1 MATTN
6 PKYPNL
12 ILTEIENVPKNTP
25 VILNG
30 TYFNKIAAELPP
42 LNIANDLKGTDVDT
56 EADGTQYILAKKN
69 DNVGFYKATS
79 GTIIAAG
86 KAYYQSPSNVKAFY
100 FDFAGDA
107 TGIAEIENGKLKV
120 ESSIFNLAGQR
131 VNKMQKG
138 INIVNGKKVLF

>member
-1 MATTN
+1 MDSIWSAVV
-6 PKYPNL
+6 L
-12 ILTEIENVPKNTP
+12 SIVEGLTEFLP
-25 VILNG
+25 VSSTGHLI
-30 TYFNKIAAELPP
+30 
-42 LNIANDLKGTDVDT
+42 IANDLNGVA
-56 EADGTQYILAKKN
+56 EPIVADGTQYVLAKKN
-69 DNVGFYKATS
+69 DKVGFYKATS
-79 GTIIAAG
+79 GTIAAG
-86 KAYYQSPSNVKAFY
+86 KAYIQSPSNVKAFY